1 MDFAFVDLRKMTF
14 ISDLVFQM
22 FFSLCSRKVAKI
34 SVQRFESI
42 TVKPVVMFGRFC
54 AELPA
59 KTAAS

>member
-1 MDFAFVDLRKMTF
+1 
-14 ISDLVFQM
+14 M
-22 FFSLCSRKVAKI
+22 FP
-34 SVQRFESI
+34 VQRFESI